1 MPTHAFTVRKLAD
14 TAGVGVEAV
23 RFYQRRGLMRE
34 PQREGNGFR
43 QYSQEDVR
51 RLQFIKRAQDLGF
64 SLDDVA
70 TLVSLSA
77 DTDQDR
83 VREIAQQRIVDIRQ
97 RAAQLSAM
105 ASALEGM
112 VSCCQRSSPHEACP
126 IIAAL
131 VDQGTPST
139 DKVAA

>member
-34 PQREGNGFR
+34 PDRQGNGFR
-43 QYSQEDVR
+43 QYDQSDVR
-51 RLQFIKRAQDLGF
+51 RLRFIKRAQELGF

-77 DTDQDR
+77 ETDQVR
-83 VREIAQQRIVDIRQ
+83 VREITQQRVLDIRQ
-97 RAAQLSAM
+97 RATQLGAM
-105 ASALEGM
+105 ADALEGL
-112 VSCCQRSSPHEACP
+112 VTCCQKSVNTDTCP

-131 VDQGTPST
+131 VDHDTPSAEQ
-139 DKVAA
+139 VAA